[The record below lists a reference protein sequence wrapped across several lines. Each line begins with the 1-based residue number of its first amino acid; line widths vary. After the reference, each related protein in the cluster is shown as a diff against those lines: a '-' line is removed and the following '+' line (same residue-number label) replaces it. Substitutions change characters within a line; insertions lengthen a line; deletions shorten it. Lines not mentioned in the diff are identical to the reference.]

1 MICGADITRSI
12 QPPSHLPFDQF
23 QLELSDRFRRVEA
36 LRARLGAV
44 HDGMAAVEPERILE
58 IVEPF
63 AGGFIARI
71 LDPARSLQ
79 ERGRSEEAL
88 AVPPIARAGGRAA
101 GAKNALIKPVELLA
115 VLVALPPFLLRRRR
129 STSPTPQKEWRQSH
143 KDREKLDG
151 LYECILCACCSTS
164 CPSYWWN
171 SERFLGP
178 AAEALAVPPIARAG
192 GRAA

>member
-1 MICGADITRSI
+1 MICGADIARSI

-23 QLELSDRFRRVEA
+23 QLELSDRFRRVET

-44 HDGMAAVEPERILE
+44 HDGVAAVEPERILE

-101 GAKNALIKPVELLA
+101 GANNALIKPVELLA
-115 VLVALPPFLLRRRR
+115 VLVALPPFLLRRPRSALQPRLARGIMSVEIGDVADQALHHGPMRQRIALGR
-129 STSPTPQKEWRQSH
+129 STF
-143 KDREKLDG
+143 D
-151 LYECILCACCSTS
+151 AM
-164 CPSYWWN
+164 
-171 SERFLGP
+171 
-178 AAEALAVPPIARAG
+178 
-192 GRAA
+192 